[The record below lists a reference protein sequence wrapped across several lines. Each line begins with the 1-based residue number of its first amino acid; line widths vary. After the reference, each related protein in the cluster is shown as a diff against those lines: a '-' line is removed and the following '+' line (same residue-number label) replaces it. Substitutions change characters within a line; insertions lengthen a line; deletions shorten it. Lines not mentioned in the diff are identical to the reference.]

1 MPEGVVQLVDLRVR
15 GIVPLIDNS
24 FLLERERLG
33 HLCLVFFFF
42 FVTDGAAFMRAF
54 TVIALLLKFS
64 HCTLQLVQKLKNI
77 WNYCHRTFEVK
88 TRDEEPSRPS
98 RQEENKPQKSASVT
112 HTHTQWWWCGG
123 ELTRKNAKPHSPRFI
138 IFYLSSFSDLVDRNH
153 SRKNTRIYAATT
165 NLYFCKET
173 QRNWK
178 RKRKQIIETKSE
190 NPFSFSFSLGE
201 NNK

>member
-1 MPEGVVQLVDLRVR
+1 MMPEGVVQLVDLRVR

-77 WNYCHRTFEVK
+77 
-88 TRDEEPSRPS
+88 
-98 RQEENKPQKSASVT
+98 
-112 HTHTQWWWCGG
+112 
-123 ELTRKNAKPHSPRFI
+123 
-138 IFYLSSFSDLVDRNH
+138 
-153 SRKNTRIYAATT
+153 
-165 NLYFCKET
+165 
-173 QRNWK
+173 
-178 RKRKQIIETKSE
+178 
-190 NPFSFSFSLGE
+190 
-201 NNK
+201 